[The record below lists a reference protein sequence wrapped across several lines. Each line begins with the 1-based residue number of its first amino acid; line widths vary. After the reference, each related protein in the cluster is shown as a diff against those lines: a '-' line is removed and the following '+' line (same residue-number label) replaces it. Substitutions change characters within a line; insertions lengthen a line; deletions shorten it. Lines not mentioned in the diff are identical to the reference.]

1 MVETS
6 GLDGYIVDLSVLETE
21 GWINR
26 LFNPATGEAEMT
38 ALKLPVRQML
48 IDCLFHRGLQ
58 ISVQNGG
65 IIARRIADRILDEAS
80 DAVILNQDEWKNLK
94 DAVSTFPGFLHHEL
108 PIVDRVLNAEK
119 TSLQPE
125 A

>member
-6 GLDGYIVDLSVLETE
+6 GLDGYIVDLSVLETK
-21 GWINR
+21 GWIGK
-26 LFNPATGEAEMT
+26 LYDTETGEAIVT
-38 ALKLPVRQML
+38 PIKLPVRQML
-48 IDCLFHRGLQ
+48 INCLFHPGLQ

-65 IIARRIADRILDEAS
+65 ILARRVADRILDESS

-94 DAVSTFPGFLHHEL
+94 DAVSTFPGFSHHEL

-119 TSLQPE
+119 TSLTPE
-125 A
+125 S